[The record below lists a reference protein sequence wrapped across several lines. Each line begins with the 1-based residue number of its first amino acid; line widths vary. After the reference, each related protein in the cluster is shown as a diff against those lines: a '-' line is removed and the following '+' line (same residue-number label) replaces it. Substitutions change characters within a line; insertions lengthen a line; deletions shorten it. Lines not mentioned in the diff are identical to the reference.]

1 MVCNRKFQMIVC
13 LSILAAM
20 IFSPVRVFAQENK
33 KIVEQETGFYYTV
46 QKGDTL
52 WDISD
57 RFFDSSWLW
66 PDLWSE
72 NRQISNPHWI
82 YPGERIRIFHQKG
95 AERLVGKSVSR
106 GGELEKAPQ
115 KEPQKELLYYYYSP
129 IDKIGFIR
137 KDPVVPSGVI
147 FKVKDDKEMIS
158 AGDLVFIRSKGDIPP
173 LTAGSK
179 YSVYRTSKPI
189 IDQKTEALIGTQ
201 HYLTGMVEITKIEP
215 RFAVAR
221 VFQSYRTMEVG
232 NLLMPYK
239 RRSPKIELTQSKKG
253 LNGQLIIS
261 EEHANIIG
269 DNDIAFIDKG
279 STDDV
284 KPGQQ
289 YSIYYQEKQRLD
301 TKTKQDVLL
310 TQIVY
315 GTLLVLHTEQTTST
329 VLITRSDQSINPG
342 AKICSP
348 TE

>member
-1 MVCNRKFQMIVC
+1 MYFNRKFQMIIC
-13 LSILAAM
+13 LSMLAAT
-20 IFSPVRVFAQENK
+20 IFFPLHIFAQENGD
-33 KIVEQETGFYYTV
+33 IVEQETGFYYTV

-82 YPGERIRIFHQKG
+82 YPGERIRIFHQKE
-95 AERLVGKSVSR
+95 AERVNKKGVSR
-106 GGELEKAPQ
+106 GQELKKAPMF
-115 KEPQKELLYYYYSP
+115 YYYSP
-129 IDKIGFIR
+129 INKIGFIR

-158 AGDLVFIRSKGDIPP
+158 TGDLVFIRSKEDMLH

-179 YSVYRTSKPI
+179 YSVYKSLTPI

-221 VFQSYRTMEVG
+221 VVQSYRTIEVG

-253 LNGQLIIS
+253 LDGQLLMS

-279 STDDV
+279 SMDDV

-289 YSIYYQEKQRLD
+289 YNLYYQEKQRLD
-301 TKTKQDVLL
+301 PKTKQDVLL

-348 TE
+348 IE

>member
-1 MVCNRKFQMIVC
+1 MYCNRKFQIIIC
-13 LSILAAM
+13 LSVLAAM
-20 IFSPVRVFAQENK
+20 IFSPVRIFAQDNK
-33 KIVEQETGFYYTV
+33 EIVEHEAGFYYTV

-52 WDISD
+52 WDLSGQ
-57 RFFDSSWLW
+57 FFDSPWLW

-72 NRQISNPHWI
+72 NSQISNPHWI
-82 YPGERIRIFHQKG
+82 YPGERIRLFHQKDTESFIGKTVSKSG
-95 AERLVGKSVSR
+95 ALN
-106 GGELEKAPQ
+106 
-115 KEPQKELLYYYYSP
+115 KEPQKEPLYYYYSP
-129 IDKIGFIR
+129 IDRIGFIR
-137 KDPVVPSGVI
+137 KDPVTTSGVI

-158 AGDLVFIRSKGDIPP
+158 AGDLVFIRAKGDRH

-189 IDQKTEALIGTQ
+189 VDQKTEALIGIQ
-201 HYLTGMVEITKIEP
+201 HYLTGIVEITKIEP

-221 VFQSYRTMEVG
+221 VVQSYRTIEVG

-253 LNGQLIIS
+253 LEGKLIIS
-261 EEHANIIG
+261 EEHANVIG

-279 STDDV
+279 SQDDV
-284 KPGQQ
+284 KLGQQ
-289 YSIYYQEKQRLD
+289 YSIYYQEKQRLN
-301 TKTKQDVLL
+301 TKSKEDVLL
-310 TQIVY
+310 SQIVY

-348 TE
+348 IE

>member
-1 MVCNRKFQMIVC
+1 MYCNRKFQMIIC

-20 IFSPVRVFAQENK
+20 IFFPVRMFAQENK
-33 KIVEQETGFYYTV
+33 EIVEHEAGFYYTV

-52 WDISD
+52 WDLSD

-95 AERLVGKSVSR
+95 AQSFVGKTVSR
-106 GGELEKAPQ
+106 RRALE
-115 KEPQKELLYYYYSP
+115 KEPQKEPLYYYYSP

-137 KDPVVPSGVI
+137 KDPVAPSGVI
-147 FKVKDDKEMIS
+147 FKVKDDKGLIS

-179 YSVYRTSKPI
+179 YSVYRTLKPI

-201 HYLTGMVEITKIEP
+201 HYLTGIVEITKIEP

-221 VFQSYRTMEVG
+221 VIQSYRTMEVG

-239 RRSPKIELTQSKKG
+239 GRSPKIELTQSKKG
-253 LNGQLIIS
+253 LNGQLLIS
-261 EEHANIIG
+261 EEHENIIG

-279 STDDV
+279 SRDDV

-289 YSIYYQEKQRLD
+289 YSIYYQEKQCLD
-301 TKTKQDVLL
+301 METKEDVLL

-329 VLITRSDQSINPG
+329 VLITRSDQSITPG

-348 TE
+348 IE

>member
-1 MVCNRKFQMIVC
+1 MVCNRKFQMIIY
-13 LSILAAM
+13 LSILAAI
-20 IFSPVRVFAQENK
+20 IFFPVCIFAQENK
-33 KIVEQETGFYYTV
+33 EIVEQERGVYYTV

-95 AERLVGKSVSR
+95 GQSFVGKIVSR
-106 GGELEKAPQ
+106 HRTLEKAPQ
-115 KEPQKELLYYYYSP
+115 REPLYYYYSP

-189 IDQKTEALIGTQ
+189 IDQKTEGLIGTQ
-201 HYLTGMVEITKIEP
+201 HYLTGIVEITKMDP

-221 VFQSYRTMEVG
+221 VVQSYRTMEVG

-239 RRSPKIELTQSKKG
+239 RRSPKIELTQSNKG

-279 STDDV
+279 SKDDV
-284 KPGQQ
+284 KLGQQ

-301 TKTKQDVLL
+301 TETKEDVLL

-329 VLITRSDQSINPG
+329 VLITRSDQSITPG
-342 AKICSP
+342 AKIRSP
-348 TE
+348 IE

>member
-1 MVCNRKFQMIVC
+1 MQQKIPDDNLFVYFGRNDF
-13 LSILAAM
+13 
-20 IFSPVRVFAQENK
+20 FSGSYFC
-33 KIVEQETGFYYTV
+33 TGKQGNCGT
-46 QKGDTL
+46 
-52 WDISD
+52 SN
-57 RFFDSSWLW
+57 
-66 PDLWSE
+66 SE

-95 AERLVGKSVSR
+95 AQSFVGKTVSR
-106 GGELEKAPQ
+106 RRALE
-115 KEPQKELLYYYYSP
+115 KEPQKEPLYYYYSP
-129 IDKIGFIR
+129 INKIGFIR

-158 AGDLVFIRSKGDIPP
+158 TGDLVFIRSKGGMPP

-179 YSVYRTSKPI
+179 YSVYRTAKPI

-201 HYLTGMVEITKIEP
+201 HYLTGMVEITKMDP

-221 VFQSYRTMEVG
+221 VVQSYRTMEVG

-239 RRSPKIELTQSKKG
+239 RRSPKIELIQSKKG

-261 EEHANIIG
+261 EEQANIIG

-279 STDDV
+279 SKDDV
-284 KPGQQ
+284 KLGQQ
-289 YSIYYQEKQRLD
+289 YSIYYQENQRLD
-301 TKTKQDVLL
+301 TETKEDVLL

-348 TE
+348 IE

>member
-1 MVCNRKFQMIVC
+1 MYCNKKFQMIIC

-20 IFSPVRVFAQENK
+20 IFFPVHIFAQENK
-33 KIVEQETGFYYTV
+33 EIVEYEAGFYYTV

-52 WDISD
+52 WDLSD

-72 NRQISNPHWI
+72 NSQISNPHWI

-95 AERLVGKSVSR
+95 AESFVGKTVSR
-106 GGELEKAPQ
+106 RRTLEK
-115 KEPQKELLYYYYSP
+115 KLQKELLYYYYSP

-137 KDPVVPSGVI
+137 KDPVIPSGVI
-147 FKVKDDKEMIS
+147 LKVKDDKEMIS
-158 AGDLVFIRSKGDIPP
+158 AGDLVFIRARGDMN

-189 IDQKTEALIGTQ
+189 IDKKTEALIGTQ
-201 HYLTGMVEITKIEP
+201 HYLTGIVEITKIEP

-221 VFQSYRTMEVG
+221 VVQSYRTIEVG

-253 LNGQLIIS
+253 LNGELIIS
-261 EEHANIIG
+261 EEPANIIG

-279 STDDV
+279 SKDDV
-284 KPGQQ
+284 KLGQQ
-289 YSIYYQEKQRLD
+289 YNIYYQENQRLD
-301 TKTKQDVLL
+301 TETKEDVLL

-348 TE
+348 IE

>member
-1 MVCNRKFQMIVC
+1 MVCNRKFQMIIC
-13 LSILAAM
+13 LSILTAI
-20 IFSPVRVFAQENK
+20 IFFPVHMFAQENK
-33 KIVEQETGFYYTV
+33 EIVEQETGFYYTV

-66 PDLWSE
+66 PDLWSQ

-95 AERLVGKSVSR
+95 AQSFVGKTVSK
-106 GGELEKAPQ
+106 GGALEKELQ
-115 KEPQKELLYYYYSP
+115 KEPQYYYYSP

-137 KDPVVPSGVI
+137 KDPVAPSGVI
-147 FKVKDDKEMIS
+147 FKVKDDKELIS
-158 AGDLVFIRSKGDIPP
+158 VGDLVFIRSKGDIPP
-173 LTAGSK
+173 PLTAGSK
-179 YSVYRTSKPI
+179 YSVYRILKPI

-201 HYLTGMVEITKIEP
+201 HYLTGIVEITKIEP

-221 VFQSYRTMEVG
+221 VIQSYRTIEVG

-253 LNGQLIIS
+253 LNGQLLMS
-261 EEHANIIG
+261 EEHETIIG

-279 STDDV
+279 SRDDV
-284 KPGQQ
+284 KLGQQ
-289 YSIYYQEKQRLD
+289 YNIYYQEKQRLD
-301 TKTKQDVLL
+301 MEAKEDILL

-329 VLITRSDQSINPG
+329 VLITRSDQSITPG

-348 TE
+348 IE

>member
-1 MVCNRKFQMIVC
+1 MYCNRKFQMIIY

-20 IFSPVRVFAQENK
+20 IFFPVRMFAQENK
-33 KIVEQETGFYYTV
+33 EIVEHETGFYYTV

-52 WDISD
+52 WDLSD

-72 NRQISNPHWI
+72 NSQISNPHWI

-95 AERLVGKSVSR
+95 AESFAGKTVSR
-106 GGELEKAPQ
+106 RRTLEKKPQ
-115 KEPQKELLYYYYSP
+115 KEPLYYYYSP
-129 IDKIGFIR
+129 IDRIGFIR
-137 KDPVVPSGVI
+137 KDPVTPSGVI

-158 AGDLVFIRSKGDIPP
+158 AGDLVFIRAKGDMN

-189 IDQKTEALIGTQ
+189 INQKTEAHIGTQ
-201 HYLTGMVEITKIEP
+201 HYLTGIVEITKIDP

-221 VFQSYRTMEVG
+221 IIQSYRTIEVG

-239 RRSPKIELTQSKKG
+239 RRSPRIELTQSKKG
-253 LNGQLIIS
+253 LNGELVIS

-269 DNDIAFIDKG
+269 DNDIVFIDKG
-279 STDDV
+279 SKDDV
-284 KPGQQ
+284 KLGQQ
-289 YSIYYQEKQRLD
+289 YSIYYQEKHRLD
-301 TKTKQDVLL
+301 TETKEDVLL

-329 VLITRSDQSINPG
+329 VLITRSDRSINPG

-348 TE
+348 IE

>member
-1 MVCNRKFQMIVC
+1 MYCNRKFQMIIC
-13 LSILAAM
+13 QSILAA
-20 IFSPVRVFAQENK
+20 IILFPVRMFARENK
-33 KIVEQETGFYYTV
+33 EIMEQETGFYYTV

-72 NRQISNPHWI
+72 NSQISNPHWI

-95 AERLVGKSVSR
+95 AERLVGKSVV
-106 GGELEKAPQ
+106 KPQ
-115 KEPQKELLYYYYSP
+115 ALKIEPPKSPLYYYYYP

-137 KDPVVPSGVI
+137 KDPVAPSGVI
-147 FKVKDDKEMIS
+147 FKVKDDKGLIS
-158 AGDLVFIRSKGDIPP
+158 AGDLVFIRSKGNITRF
-173 LTAGSK
+173 TAGSK
-179 YSVYRTSKPI
+179 YSVYRTLKPI

-201 HYLTGMVEITKIEP
+201 HYLTGIVEITKIEP

-221 VFQSYRTMEVG
+221 VIQSYRTMEVG

-253 LNGQLIIS
+253 LNGQLLMS
-261 EEHANIIG
+261 EEHENIIG

-279 STDDV
+279 SKDDV
-284 KPGQQ
+284 KLGQQ

-301 TKTKQDVLL
+301 TETKEDVLL

-329 VLITRSDQSINPG
+329 VLITRSDQSITPG

-348 TE
+348 IE

>member
-1 MVCNRKFQMIVC
+1 MYYNRKFQMIIS
-13 LSILAAM
+13 LYILTAM
-20 IFSPVRVFAQENK
+20 IFFPVRMFAQENK
-33 KIVEQETGFYYTV
+33 EIVKHEAGFYYTV

-52 WDISD
+52 WDLSD

-72 NRQISNPHWI
+72 NDQIANPHWI

-95 AERLVGKSVSR
+95 TESFVGKTGLKSGSR
-106 GGELEKAPQ
+106 KKELQ
-115 KEPQKELLYYYYSP
+115 KEPLYYYYSP
-129 IDKIGFIR
+129 IERIGFIR

-158 AGDLVFIRSKGDIPP
+158 TGDLVFIRSKGDITP
-173 LTAGSK
+173 LTAGSN
-179 YSVYRTSKPI
+179 YSVYRASKPI

-201 HYLTGMVEITKIEP
+201 YYLTGVVKITKIEP

-221 VFQSYRTMEVG
+221 VVQSYRIIEVG

-239 RRSPKIELTQSKKG
+239 RRSPKIEVIQSKKG

-261 EEHANIIG
+261 EEQANIIG
-269 DNDIAFIDKG
+269 DNEIAFIDKG
-279 STDDV
+279 SKDDV
-284 KPGQQ
+284 KLGQQ
-289 YSIYYQEKQRLD
+289 YSIYYQENQRLD
-301 TKTKQDVLL
+301 TETKEDVLL

-348 TE
+348 IE

>member
-1 MVCNRKFQMIVC
+1 MYHNRKFQMIIC
-13 LSILAAM
+13 LSILSVM
-20 IFSPVRVFAQENK
+20 ILYPIRIFAQEDK
-33 KIVEQETGFYYTV
+33 EIVEHETGFYYTV

-52 WDISD
+52 WDLSD

-72 NRQISNPHWI
+72 NRQITNPHWI

-95 AERLVGKSVSR
+95 TESLGEKTVSR
-106 GGELEKAPQ
+106 HRVPEKEPRKAP
-115 KEPQKELLYYYYSP
+115 LYYYYSP

-158 AGDLVFIRSKGDIPP
+158 TGDLVFIRAKGDSTA
-173 LTAGSK
+173 LTAGNK
-179 YSVYRTSKPI
+179 YSVYRTLKPI
-189 IDQKTEALIGTQ
+189 IDPETEALIGTQ
-201 HYLTGMVEITKIEP
+201 YYLTGIVEIMKIEP
-215 RFAVAR
+215 SFALSR
-221 VFQSYRTMEVG
+221 VIQSYRTMEVG

-239 RRSPKIELTQSKKG
+239 KRSPKIELTQSKKG

-279 STDDV
+279 SKDDV
-284 KPGQQ
+284 KLGQQ
-289 YSIYYQEKQRLD
+289 YNIYYQENQRLD
-301 TKTKQDVLL
+301 RDTKEDVLL
-310 TQIVY
+310 TPIVY

-348 TE
+348 IE